1 MAWVSHPRAVVFPV
15 DSRCLRTSTQEP
27 TEDPSSQLDWTLALA
42 GGEGVRLTEYV
53 ERRFGR
59 RIPKQYCCLLGER
72 SMLQHTLDRLNQ
84 ITPPSRTLTVIGT
97 NHGDVAY
104 PQLRGRS
111 DHVFRQPS
119 SRDTG
124 LALYVALAMIKRWH
138 PNALVTITPTDH
150 YVAPAAAYIE
160 QVRAAR
166 GVAAR
171 LRDHVVILGVR
182 PNEPDP
188 ELGYLTLG
196 AQVTEIPQVRR
207 LVGFVEKPTVTRAQV
222 LAEAGALWNTMVTCG
237 SVEALWELGRATE
250 PQLLDILDSLVP
262 LIGTADE
269 DDAIEYIYRAYLPVS
284 FSRDMLER
292 APERLCAMPLDGVE
306 WSDWGRP
313 ERIETVLALRRSRA
327 LVPARALAP

>member
-1 MAWVSHPRAVVFPV
+1 MLMSDPGELRSSASRPVEDDAVHV
-15 DSRCLRTSTQEP
+15 
-27 TEDPSSQLDWTLALA
+27 DWTLALA
-42 GGEGVRLTEYV
+42 GGEGVRLSEYV

-59 RIPKQYCCLLGER
+59 RIPKQYCCLLGNR
-72 SMLQHTLDRLNQ
+72 SMLEHTLERLNKL
-84 ITPPSRTLTVIGT
+84 TPSARTFTVIGT
-97 NHGDVAY
+97 HHGELAY
-104 PQLRGRS
+104 PQLAGRS
-111 DHVFRQPS
+111 DHVLRQPS
-119 SRDTG
+119 ARDTG
-124 LALYVALAMIKRWH
+124 LALYVALAFIKRWT

-150 YVAPAAAYIE
+150 YVAPSAAYVE

-171 LRDHVVILGVR
+171 MRDTVILLGAS
-182 PNEPDP
+182 PTEPDP
-188 ELGYLTLG
+188 ELGYLSLG
-196 AQVTEIPQVRR
+196 EQLTELPAVRR
-207 LVGFVEKPTVTRAQV
+207 LVGFIEKPSVG
-222 LAEAGALWNTMVTCG
+222 LAKELSARGALWNTMVTCG

-269 DDAIEYIYRAYLPVS
+269 SDAIEYIYRAFLPVS

-292 APERLCAMPLDGVE
+292 APQRLAAMQLEGVE

-327 LVPARALAP
+327 LVPGRACAP